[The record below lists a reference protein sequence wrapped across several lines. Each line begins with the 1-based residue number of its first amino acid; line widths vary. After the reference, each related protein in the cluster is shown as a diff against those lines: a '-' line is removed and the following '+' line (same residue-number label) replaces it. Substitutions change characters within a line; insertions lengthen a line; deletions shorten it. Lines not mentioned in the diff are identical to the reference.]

1 MKNLKAIRLA
11 KGLTQAEAARELNIS
26 RQAYYNYETGKR
38 EADYETLLR
47 IGELFDVSVEELIR
61 DDPKEFE
68 KKETLSGQIAKKRLE
83 KIIQKKDLTELIEL
97 EKIVN
102 QLSEHD
108 IEDLLHYAELLLLK
122 QKVQTDKADQS
133 DV

>member
-102 QLSEHD
+102 QLPEKD

-122 QKVQTDKADQS
+122 QKVHTDKADQS